1 MKSKYFCIYKSVS
14 YNKLE
19 SSTKREML
27 CVVYKILDEKIKIL
41 PTKKVPENVPFII
54 VLKTNTLIAVLTIKN
69 ETEAASFLTRFNF
82 IPLFILLKVSLYLLM
97 KKS

>member
-1 MKSKYFCIYKSVS
+1 
-14 YNKLE
+14 
-19 SSTKREML
+19 ML

-69 ETEAASFLTRFNF
+69 ETEAMSFLTRLNF
-82 IPLFILLKVSLYLLM
+82 IPLFLLLNVSLYLLM
-97 KKS
+97 KK